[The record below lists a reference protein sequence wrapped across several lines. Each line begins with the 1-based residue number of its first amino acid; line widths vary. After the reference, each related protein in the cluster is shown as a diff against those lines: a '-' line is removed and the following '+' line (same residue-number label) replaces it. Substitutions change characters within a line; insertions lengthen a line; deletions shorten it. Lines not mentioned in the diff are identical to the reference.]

1 MSKGKDMAFGGP
13 GKGNPLLNIGNNS
26 VVKSITGGLGKLGS
40 VLGDASS
47 ARLSINK
54 LLPGGFPGLGGNT
67 PNISFGIEQQGQAG
81 SIGTEDDWRVRVTAP
96 SGSPFDFGS
105 GPLASLAQDG
115 GVVFPYTPNVTV
127 NHSANYGNLT
137 PTHSNYPSY
146 FYNNSEVQSINI
158 SADFTAQTTTDAAYV
173 LGMIWFFRS
182 ATKMFYGGENAG
194 NPPPVLYLDG
204 YGDYYLPH
212 VPVVVTNF
220 SHSMPSNTD
229 YIETQV
235 SSSQVTSVQ
244 AFGGDKLTTS
254 NTVGFGLASAENILS
269 AVSSATQQRLVETKG
284 SKQRVP
290 TKSSIQL
297 SLQPVYSRDA
307 ISNKFTWEDFS
318 KGMLLKGKGGFL

>member
-1 MSKGKDMAFGGP
+1 MAFGGP

-54 LLPGGFPGLGGNT
+54 LLPGGFPGIGGNT

-81 SIGTEDDWRVRVTAP
+81 SIATEDDWRVRITAP
-96 SGSPFDFGS
+96 SGSPFDFS
-105 GPLASLAQDG
+105 TGPLAALAQDA
-115 GVVFPYTPNVTV
+115 GVVFPYTPQINV
-127 NHSANYGNLT
+127 NHNANYSNLA

-146 FYNNSEVQSINI
+146 FYNNSEVPAIQI
-158 SADFTAQTTTDAAYV
+158 SAEFTAQTTTDASYV

-182 ATKMFYGGENAG
+182 ATKMFYGGQNAG
-194 NPPPVLYLDG
+194 NPPPILYLDG

-220 SHSMPSNTD
+220 GHTMPSNID
-229 YIETQV
+229 YIETQITQ
-235 SSSQVTSVQ
+235 SQVTSVQ
-244 AFGGDKLTTS
+244 AFGGEKLTTS
-254 NTVGFGLASAENILS
+254 NTVFTGLASAQNQNAAIENS
-269 AVSSATQQRLVETKG
+269 ASQERLVETKG

-290 TKSSIQL
+290 TKSSINIG
-297 SLQPVYSRDA
+297 LQPVCSRDA
-307 ISNKFTWEDFS
+307 ISNKFNWEDFS
-318 KGMLLKGKGGFL
+318 KGNLLKGKGGFL